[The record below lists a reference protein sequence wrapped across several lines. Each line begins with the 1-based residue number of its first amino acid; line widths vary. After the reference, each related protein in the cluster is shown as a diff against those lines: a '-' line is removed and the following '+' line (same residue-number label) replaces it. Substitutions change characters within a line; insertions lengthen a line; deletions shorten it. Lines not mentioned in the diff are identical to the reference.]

1 MAFDQNKPQTP
12 VIFTEMERV
21 ENNKKT
27 GQLTQAFLMKH
38 VEITARANSDLEN
51 MIHDGKQMYCSL
63 AVQFAVEWI
72 AAEKKRSG
80 Q

>member
-1 MAFDQNKPQTP
+1 MSYDQNKPQTP
-12 VIFTEMERV
+12 VVFTEMERV

-27 GQLTQAFLMKH
+27 SMITQGFLMKH

-51 MIHDGKQMYCSL
+51 MIRDGKQMYCSM
-63 AVQFAVEWI
+63 AIQFATEWH